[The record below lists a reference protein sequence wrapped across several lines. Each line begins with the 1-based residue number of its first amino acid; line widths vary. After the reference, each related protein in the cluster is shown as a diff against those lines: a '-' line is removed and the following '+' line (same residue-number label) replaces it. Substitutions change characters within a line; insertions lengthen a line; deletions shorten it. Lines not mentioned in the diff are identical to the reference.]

1 MNDVPE
7 ELKIDS
13 KYLPPK
19 GSNIC
24 MGLFSEYKMAELLPT
39 GDENFYNDFLSKE
52 EKHYMRLRIR

>member
-24 MGLFSEYKMAELLPT
+24 RDLFYAYKMAELIPT
-39 GDENFYNDFLSKE
+39 GDENLDNNFLTKE
-52 EKHYMRLRIR
+52 EKHYIRLN

>member
-19 GSNIC
+19 GSSIC
-24 MGLFSEYKMAELLPT
+24 RDLFYAYKMAELMPT
-39 GDENFYNDFLSKE
+39 GNENLDNNFLS
-52 EKHYMRLRIR
+52 